1 MGVRYIDNYSYSFEC
16 SGLWSDSI
24 RSLKMTKPFPDLA
37 GVIDSLGC
45 RVMFLGLT
53 AKHLGM
59 FSILSKLKSQSLP

>member
-1 MGVRYIDNYSYSFEC
+1 
-16 SGLWSDSI
+16 
-24 RSLKMTKPFPDLA
+24 MTKPFPDLA